1 MGENWSDDK
10 VWGKIIK
17 RDWKIKLFKTLYSDY
32 NLETTG
38 KPDTDYIIKSATKYV
53 LVKNL
58 DDVEKAIGLLQ
69 IASG

>member
-1 MGENWSDDK
+1 MIAVIYPRKDK
-10 VWGKIIK
+10 LVFLIK
-17 RDWKIKLFKTLYSDY
+17 NIESHYSDY